1 MRTATL
7 ILAALLALWG
17 SSARGG
23 APPMPLPKGAKQ
35 IGTVA
40 ARRGTRVTLVLEAG
54 ASVKGGTQLLVV
66 AQGQER
72 RQAHGEWDEVGRI
85 QIRLLRGTTCAT
97 GSVVAEVPRKGPDGG
112 RVANIR
118 PGDTVYTS
126 GSGPEPAPKASVPPT
141 NKGR

>member
-1 MRTATL
+1 
-7 ILAALLALWG
+7 
-17 SSARGG
+17 
-23 APPMPLPKGAKQ
+23 MPLPKGAKQ

-54 ASVKGGTQLLVV
+54 ASVKGGTQLLVGRPGIVVVV

-85 QIRLLRGTTCAT
+85 QIRLLRGTRCAT